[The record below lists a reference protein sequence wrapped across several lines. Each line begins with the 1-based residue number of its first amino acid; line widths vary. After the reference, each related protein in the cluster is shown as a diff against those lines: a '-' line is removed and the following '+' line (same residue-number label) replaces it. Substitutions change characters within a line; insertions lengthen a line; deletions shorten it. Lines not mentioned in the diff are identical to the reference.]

1 MKVMLPRLYTKVGGL
16 GGQLHNNETFGCM
29 KIEGDRDK
37 IIDTMYNIV
46 MPDVNRKLCN
56 MLPRKLDEFMNSSK
70 KYNSYRS
77 ILNKSFEAYKTKIKH
92 VYFIFISKSNEVY
105 FTPYEQK
112 QLQ

>member
-1 MKVMLPRLYTKVGGL
+1 
-16 GGQLHNNETFGCM
+16 M

-46 MPDVNRKLCN
+46 MHDVNRKHCN
-56 MLPRKLDEFMNSSK
+56 MLPLDEFMNSSK
-70 KYNSYRS
+70 KYNRYRS